1 MNFAINISSKK
12 KHFEQVGKWRHHEVI
27 RKQYS
32 NWELGERK
40 RNKQNFVTD
49 AIVYYNKTS
58 HNLQG
63 FVEVSVNKCHE
74 ILTTDG
80 NCNYWGASTMSST
93 ATLLM
98 YFLSTSWV
106 LHCNLSVK
114 LACKL
119 RLRQPSYRMRSCR
132 TIFLNR
138 MLCLHI
144 CVLPFSHTN
153 TAYQWGGSWTAL
165 LDPLCRMMA
174 GQIFLFFLC
183 KVWLKKKDAHI

>member
-1 MNFAINISSKK
+1 MPSYIIIKRVIIYKASS
-12 KHFEQVGKWRHHEVI
+12 R
-27 RKQYS
+27 
-32 NWELGERK
+32 
-40 RNKQNFVTD
+40 
-49 AIVYYNKTS
+49 
-58 HNLQG
+58 
-63 FVEVSVNKCHE
+63 C
-74 ILTTDG
+74 LTTNVTKSLLLTAIARIG
-80 NCNYWGASTMSST
+80 GRASTMSST

-174 GQIFLFFLC
+174 GQIFLFFVC